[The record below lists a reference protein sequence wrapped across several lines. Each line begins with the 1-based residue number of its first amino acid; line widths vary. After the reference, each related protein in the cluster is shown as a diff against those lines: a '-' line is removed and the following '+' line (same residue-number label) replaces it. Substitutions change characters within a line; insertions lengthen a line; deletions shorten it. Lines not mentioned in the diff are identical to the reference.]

1 MKDAIYRLLGDRT
14 NPTAHVD
21 PAYYTPFALDF
32 GDDRRPTVVR
42 APYHADVTHLLA
54 ALDLRPGQP
63 ALFISGGAGFMDDK
77 QKEYTRE
84 AVLDGLAKFAADY
97 GVTVV
102 DGGTQAGVMQL
113 MGEAHR
119 TQRYSFPLV
128 GVAPVGAV
136 RFPGYDNPDG
146 VPLDPDHTH
155 FVLVDGEKFGDESDL
170 IVRLATA
177 LNAGRAAS
185 AFGVVINGGGIT
197 TQETYDRALS
207 PDTALPLLV
216 FDGSGRFGDT
226 LAAAARGVHQDD
238 VRISAILDHVDVRV
252 VPLDFGPDRVYAELE
267 RLLSQNP

>member
-14 NPTAHVD
+14 NPAAHVE
-21 PAYYTPFALDF
+21 PAYYTPFQLDF
-32 GDDRRPTVVR
+32 GDGRTPTVVR
-42 APYHADVTHLLA
+42 APYHPDVGYLLS
-54 ALDLRPGQP
+54 ALDLHPGSP
-63 ALFISGGAGFMDDK
+63 ALFISGGAGFMDEK

-97 GVTVV
+97 GVTVI

-119 TQRYSFPLV
+119 AQHYSFPLI
-128 GVAPVGAV
+128 GVAPVGAI
-136 RFPGYDNPDG
+136 RFSGYDNPDG

-170 IVRLATA
+170 IVRLASA
-177 LNAGRAAS
+177 LNAGREAR

-207 PDTALPLLV
+207 PETALPLLV
-216 FDGSGRFGDT
+216 FDGSGRFGDM
-226 LAAAARGVHQDD
+226 LAAAARGVHQEDA
-238 VRISAILDHVDVRV
+238 RIHTILENVDVRV

-267 RLLSQNP
+267 RLLS